1 MCLKPRSAARRATPR
16 SECRLSARS
25 PSQARR
31 PSPSSSTQSMQQLWT
46 ALQHD
51 GPDHLGL
58 RLIGAKE
65 FTQQFH
71 NAMKAYKQ
79 RHTQVSSPFC
89 CWGCSVYCLAEDG
102 CQTRRGGQGAR
113 LKKKLLAAGHRSR
126 ASWPCLRT
134 QRTIRCLVA
143 FWTRPRT
150 SRARSTWSADVLF
163 RRKLGAVV
171 RETDAGCVGVDFCT
185 FRVLIWT
192 LS

>member
-1 MCLKPRSAARRATPR
+1 
-16 SECRLSARS
+16 
-25 PSQARR
+25 
-31 PSPSSSTQSMQQLWT
+31 MQQLWT

-113 LKKKLLAAGHRSR
+113 
-126 ASWPCLRT
+126 
-134 QRTIRCLVA
+134 
-143 FWTRPRT
+143 
-150 SRARSTWSADVLF
+150 
-163 RRKLGAVV
+163 
-171 RETDAGCVGVDFCT
+171 
-185 FRVLIWT
+185 
-192 LS
+192 